1 MKKKLLDQ
9 FGIFL
14 LSTFPVSLIVGNF
27 LINIFILLLSIN
39 FFLNL
44 KENRII
50 FKNQIFY
57 LMIFFLIS
65 LIINVIFST
74 DPINSLPRV
83 VKILL
88 VIFFVFEIKRLI
100 QSYKTSYIKYIFL
113 SWFCIFLIIIFD
125 IVFELIFGHNMTGN
139 SSYIHGMQGR
149 IASFFGDEL
158 VVGAFYHGFIL
169 FFLSY
174 CFLELK
180 PKNNI
185 LIFLILG
192 TLLISFLIG
201 ERTNFIK
208 SFISIIVFVSLSIKI
223 NLKAR
228 FAGLTL
234 LLALI
239 FAFIYFNPN
248 YKLRFVDQL
257 KPLFALNGYS
267 NFLKETQYGAHRNA
281 SVKIFKDNLY
291 FGVGIKNFRYEVSKK
306 KYENRKYKMTDMRQS
321 THPHQI
327 HHEFLSETGLFGYI
341 SFLIFMFISLLLG
354 IKNYLKEKN
363 LYQLSS
369 IIFII
374 MTLMPIL
381 TSGSFLSTFTSGIF
395 WLNYAVMV
403 SFIQKNKID
412 KSKF

>member
-1 MKKKLLDQ
+1 MKKKPLDQ

-14 LSTFPVSLIVGNF
+14 LSVFPISLVAGNF
-27 LINIFILLLSIN
+27 FINIFILLFSIN
-39 FFLNL
+39 FFLNFR
-44 KENRII
+44 ENKII
-50 FKNQIFY
+50 LKNQIFY

-74 DPINSLPRV
+74 DPLNSLPRV
-83 VKILL
+83 VKILFI
-88 VIFFVFEIKRLI
+88 IFFVFEIKRLI
-100 QSYKTSYIKYIFL
+100 QSYTTSYIKYIFL
-113 SWFCIFLIIIFD
+113 SWFCIFLILIFD
-125 IVFELIFGHNMTGN
+125 IIFELIFGHNMIGN
-139 SSYIHGMQGR
+139 KAYMPGR

-158 VVGAFYHGFIL
+158 VVGAFYHGFVL

-174 CFLELK
+174 FFLELK
-180 PKNNI
+180 QKNNI

-208 SFISIIVFVSLSIKI
+208 SFLSIIIFVSLSIKI
-223 NLKAR
+223 NFKTKII
-228 FAGLTL
+228 GLTL
-234 LLALI
+234 VLAVI
-239 FAFIYFNPN
+239 FTFINFNPG
-248 YKLRFVDQL
+248 YKLRFIDQL
-257 KPLFALNGYS
+257 KPLFSFNGYS
-267 NFLKETQYGAHRNA
+267 NFLKESQYGAHRNA
-281 SVKIFKDNLY
+281 SVKILKENLY

-306 KYENRKYKMTDMRQS
+306 KYENKEYKETNMRQS

-341 SFLIFMFISLLLG
+341 TFLLFIFFSIYLG

-369 IIFII
+369 IIFIVI
-374 MTLMPIL
+374 TLMPIL

-395 WLNYAVMV
+395 WLNYAIMV
-403 SFIQKNKID
+403 SFIQKKII
-412 KSKF
+412 

>member
-1 MKKKLLDQ
+1 MKKKPLDQ

-14 LSTFPVSLIVGNF
+14 LSVFPISLIAGNF
-27 LINIFILLLSIN
+27 FINIFILLFSIN
-39 FFLNL
+39 FFLNFR
-44 KENRII
+44 ENKII
-50 FKNQIFY
+50 LKNQIFY

-74 DPINSLPRV
+74 DPLNSLPRV
-83 VKILL
+83 VKILFI
-88 VIFFVFEIKRLI
+88 IFFVFEIKRLI
-100 QSYKTSYIKYIFL
+100 QSYTTSYIKYIFL
-113 SWFCIFLIIIFD
+113 SWFCIFLILIFD
-125 IVFELIFGHNMTGN
+125 IIFELIFGHNMIGN
-139 SSYIHGMQGR
+139 KAYMSGR

-158 VVGAFYHGFIL
+158 VVGAFYHGFVL

-174 CFLELK
+174 FFLELK
-180 PKNNI
+180 QKNNI

-208 SFISIIVFVSLSIKI
+208 SFLSIIIFVSLSIKI
-223 NLKAR
+223 NFKTKII
-228 FAGLTL
+228 GLTL
-234 LLALI
+234 VLAVI
-239 FAFIYFNPN
+239 FTFINFNPG
-248 YKLRFVDQL
+248 YKLRFIDQL
-257 KPLFALNGYS
+257 KPLFSFNGYS
-267 NFLKETQYGAHRNA
+267 NFLKESQYGAHRNA
-281 SVKIFKDNLY
+281 SVKILKENLY

-306 KYENRKYKMTDMRQS
+306 KYENKEYKETNMRQS

-341 SFLIFMFISLLLG
+341 TFLLFIFFSLYLG

-369 IIFII
+369 IIFIVI
-374 MTLMPIL
+374 TLMPIL

-395 WLNYAVMV
+395 WLNYAIMV
-403 SFIQKNKID
+403 SFIQKKII
-412 KSKF
+412 

>member
-1 MKKKLLDQ
+1 MKIKQLDRFGFFLLSV
-9 FGIFL
+9 FPLSLIAGNLFINAFIFL
-14 LSTFPVSLIVGNF
+14 LSV
-27 LINIFILLLSIN
+27 N
-39 FFLNL
+39 FFLNIS
-44 KENRII
+44 ENKII
-50 FKNQIFY
+50 IKNQIFY
-57 LMIFFLIS
+57 LMIFFFIS

-74 DPINSLPRV
+74 DPLNSLPRA

-88 VIFFVFEIKRLI
+88 IIFFVFEIKRLI
-100 QSYKTSYIKYIFL
+100 QSYKSNYIKYIFF
-113 SWFCIFLIIIFD
+113 SWFCIFCAVLLDIIF
-125 IVFELIFGHNMTGN
+125 ELTFGYNVIGNTSNMP
-139 SSYIHGMQGR
+139 GR

-158 VVGAFYHGFIL
+158 VVGAFYHGFVL

-223 NLKAR
+223 NLKAK

-239 FAFIYFNPN
+239 FTFVYFNPS

-257 KPLFALNGYS
+257 KPLFSVNGYS

-281 SVKIFKDNLY
+281 SVKILRENLY
-291 FGVGIKNFRYEVSKK
+291 FGVGIKNFRNESSKQ
-306 KYENRKYKMTDMRQS
+306 KYENKEYKMTDLRQS
-321 THPHQI
+321 NHPHQI
-327 HHEFLSETGLFGYI
+327 HHEFLSETGLFGHI
-341 SFLIFMFISLLLG
+341 SFLLFIFFSLLLG

-369 IIFII
+369 IIFIM

-381 TSGSFLSTFTSGIF
+381 TSGSFLSTFTGGIL
-395 WLNYAVMV
+395 WLNYAIMI
-403 SFIQKNKID
+403 SFIQKNKVI
-412 KSKF
+412 

>member
-1 MKKKLLDQ
+1 MKIKLLDR

-14 LSTFPVSLIVGNF
+14 LSVFPISLIAGNF
-27 LINIFILLLSIN
+27 FINIFILLFSIN
-39 FFLNL
+39 FFLNFR
-44 KENRII
+44 ENKII
-50 FKNQIFY
+50 LKNQIFY

-74 DPINSLPRV
+74 DPLNSLPRV

-100 QSYKTSYIKYIFL
+100 QSYKSSYIKYIFL

-125 IVFELIFGHNMTGN
+125 IVFELIFGHNMIGN
-139 SSYIHGMQGR
+139 SSNIHGMQGR

-158 VVGAFYHGFIL
+158 VVGAFYHGFVL

-208 SFISIIVFVSLSIKI
+208 SFISIVVFVSLSIKI
-223 NLKAR
+223 NLKAKI
-228 FAGLTL
+228 AGLTL

-239 FAFIYFNPN
+239 FTFINFNPN

-281 SVKIFKDNLY
+281 SVKILKDNLY
-291 FGVGIKNFRYEVSKK
+291 FGVGIKNFRHEVSKK
-306 KYENRKYKMTDMRQS
+306 KYENKEYKMTDMRQS

-327 HHEFLSETGLFGYI
+327 HHEFLSETGVFGYI
-341 SFLIFMFISLLLG
+341 SFLLFVFSSLYLG

-369 IIFII
+369 IIFIAT
-374 MTLMPIL
+374 TLMPIL
-381 TSGSFLSTFTSGIF
+381 PSGSFLSTFTGGIF
-395 WLNYAVMV
+395 WLNYAIMI
-403 SFIQKNKID
+403 SFVQKNKVV
-412 KSKF
+412 

>member
-1 MKKKLLDQ
+1 MKIKLLDR
-9 FGIFL
+9 FSFFL
-14 LSTFPVSLIVGNF
+14 LSTFPLSLIAGNLFINAFIF
-27 LINIFILLLSIN
+27 LFSIN
-39 FFLNL
+39 FFLNFR
-44 KENRII
+44 ENQTII
-50 FKNQIFY
+50 KNQIFY
-57 LMIFFLIS
+57 LMIFFFIS
-65 LIINVIFST
+65 LIINVVFST
-74 DPINSLPRV
+74 DPLNSLPRA

-88 VIFFVFEIKRLI
+88 IIFFIFEIKRLI
-100 QSYKTSYIKYIFL
+100 QNYKSNYIKHIFF
-113 SWFCIFLIIIFD
+113 SWSCIFFAVLVDIIFEV
-125 IVFELIFGHNMTGN
+125 ILGHNMIGN
-139 SSYIHGMQGR
+139 TSYMPGR

-158 VVGAFYHGFIL
+158 VVGAFFHGFVL

-180 PKNNI
+180 PRNNV

-208 SFISIIVFVSLSIKI
+208 SFISIIIFVSLVIKI
-223 NLKAR
+223 DFKKKIG
-228 FAGLTL
+228 GLTL
-234 LLALI
+234 IFMVI
-239 FAFIYFNPN
+239 FAFIYFNPA

-257 KPLFALNGYS
+257 KPLFSINGYS

-281 SVKIFKDNLY
+281 SVKIFKENLY
-291 FGVGIKNFRYEVSKK
+291 FGVGIKNFRNESSKQ
-306 KYENRKYKMTDMRQS
+306 KYENKEYKKTDLRQS

-341 SFLIFMFISLLLG
+341 SFLLFIFFSLWLG

-369 IIFII
+369 IIFIM

-395 WLNYAVMV
+395 WLNYAIMV
-403 SFIQKNKID
+403 SFIQKNKVI
-412 KSKF
+412 

>member
-1 MKKKLLDQ
+1 MKKNLLDQ

-14 LSTFPVSLIVGNF
+14 ISVFPISLIVGNF
-27 LINIFILLLSIN
+27 LINTFILLFSIN

-44 KENRII
+44 RENKII
-50 FKNQIFY
+50 LKNQIFY
-57 LMIFFLIS
+57 LMVFFLIS

-100 QSYKTSYIKYIFL
+100 QSYKSSYIKYIFL

-125 IVFELIFGHNMTGN
+125 IVFELIFGHNMIGN
-139 SSYIHGMQGR
+139 SSHIHGMHGR

-158 VVGAFYHGFIL
+158 VVGAFYHGFVL

-208 SFISIIVFVSLSIKI
+208 SFISIVVFVSLSIKI
-223 NLKAR
+223 NLKAKI
-228 FAGLTL
+228 AGLTL

-239 FAFIYFNPN
+239 FTFINFNPN

-281 SVKIFKDNLY
+281 SVKILKDNLY
-291 FGVGIKNFRYEVSKK
+291 FGVGIKNFRHEVSKK
-306 KYENRKYKMTDMRQS
+306 KYENKEYKMTDMRQS

-341 SFLIFMFISLLLG
+341 SFLLFIIYSLYLG

-374 MTLMPIL
+374 TTLMPIL
-381 TSGSFLSTFTSGIF
+381 TSGSFLSTFTGGIF
-395 WLNYAVMV
+395 WLNYAVMI
-403 SFIQKNKID
+403 SFIQKNKVI
-412 KSKF
+412 

>member
-1 MKKKLLDQ
+1 
-9 FGIFL
+9 
-14 LSTFPVSLIVGNF
+14 
-27 LINIFILLLSIN
+27 
-39 FFLNL
+39 
-44 KENRII
+44 
-50 FKNQIFY
+50 
-57 LMIFFLIS
+57 
-65 LIINVIFST
+65 
-74 DPINSLPRV
+74 
-83 VKILL
+83 
-88 VIFFVFEIKRLI
+88 
-100 QSYKTSYIKYIFL
+100 
-113 SWFCIFLIIIFD
+113 
-125 IVFELIFGHNMTGN
+125 MTGN
-139 SSYIHGMQGR
+139 SSNIHGMHGR

-223 NLKAR
+223 NLKAK

-239 FAFIYFNPN
+239 FTFVYFNPS

-281 SVKIFKDNLY
+281 SIKILKENLY
-291 FGVGIKNFRYEVSKK
+291 FGVGIKNFRNESSKQ
-306 KYENRKYKMTDMRQS
+306 KYENEKYKMTHLRQS

-341 SFLIFMFISLLLG
+341 SFLIFIFISLLLG

-403 SFIQKNKID
+403 SFIQKN
-412 KSKF
+412 

>member
-1 MKKKLLDQ
+1 MKIKQLDR
-9 FGIFL
+9 FGFFL
-14 LSTFPVSLIVGNF
+14 LSVFPLSLIAGNLFINAFIF
-27 LINIFILLLSIN
+27 LFSVN
-39 FFLNL
+39 FFLNISENKIIL
-44 KENRII
+44 KN
-50 FKNQIFY
+50 KIFY
-57 LMIFFLIS
+57 LMIFFFIS

-88 VIFFVFEIKRLI
+88 IIFFIFEIKRLF
-100 QSYKTSYIKYIFL
+100 QSYKSSYIKYIFF
-113 SWFCIFLIIIFD
+113 SWSCIFFAVLLDII
-125 IVFELIFGHNMTGN
+125 FELIFGHNMIGN
-139 SSYIHGMQGR
+139 TSYMPGR

-158 VVGAFYHGFIL
+158 VVGAFYHGFVL

-180 PKNNI
+180 PRNNI

-208 SFISIIVFVSLSIKI
+208 SLISVILFVSLAVKI
-223 NLKAR
+223 NFKKKIG
-228 FAGLTL
+228 GLTL
-234 LLALI
+234 VLVLI
-239 FAFIYFNPN
+239 FAFIYFNPA

-257 KPLFALNGYS
+257 KPLFSINGYS

-281 SVKIFKDNLY
+281 SVKIFKENLY
-291 FGVGIKNFRYEVSKK
+291 FGVGIKNFRNESPKQ
-306 KYENRKYKMTDMRQS
+306 KYENKEYKKTDLRQS

-341 SFLIFMFISLLLG
+341 SFLIFIFISLLLG
-354 IKNYLKEKN
+354 IKNYLKGKN

-395 WLNYAVMV
+395 WLNYAIMV

>member
-1 MKKKLLDQ
+1 MKIKFLDR
-9 FGIFL
+9 FGFFL
-14 LSTFPVSLIVGNF
+14 LSAFPLSFIAGNLFINAFIF
-27 LINIFILLLSIN
+27 LFSVN
-39 FFLNL
+39 FFLNIGENKIIL
-44 KENRII
+44 KN
-50 FKNQIFY
+50 KIFY
-57 LMIFFLIS
+57 LMIFFFIS

-88 VIFFVFEIKRLI
+88 IIFFIFEIKRLF
-100 QSYKTSYIKYIFL
+100 QSYKSSYIKYIFF
-113 SWFCIFLIIIFD
+113 SWSCIFFAVLLDII
-125 IVFELIFGHNMTGN
+125 FELIFGHNMIGN
-139 SSYIHGMQGR
+139 TSYMPGR

-158 VVGAFYHGFIL
+158 VVGAFYHGFVL

-180 PKNNI
+180 PRNNI

-192 TLLISFLIG
+192 TLLISLLIG

-208 SFISIIVFVSLSIKI
+208 SFISIIVFVSLAIKI
-223 NLKAR
+223 NFKKKIT
-228 FAGLTL
+228 GLTL
-234 LLALI
+234 VLALI
-239 FAFIYFNPN
+239 FAFIYFNPV
-248 YKLRFVDQL
+248 YKVRFVDQL
-257 KPLFALNGYS
+257 KPLFSINGYS

-281 SVKIFKDNLY
+281 SVKIFRENLY
-291 FGVGIKNFRYEVSKK
+291 FGVGIKNFRNESPKQ
-306 KYENRKYKMTDMRQS
+306 KYENKEYKKTDLRQS

-341 SFLIFMFISLLLG
+341 SFLLFIFFSLWLG
-354 IKNYLKEKN
+354 IKNYIKEKN

-369 IIFII
+369 IIFIM

-395 WLNYAVMV
+395 WLNYAIMI
-403 SFIQKNKID
+403 SYIQKNKV
-412 KSKF
+412 S

>member
-1 MKKKLLDQ
+1 MLMKIKLLDR

-14 LSTFPVSLIVGNF
+14 LSVFPISLIAGNF
-27 LINIFILLLSIN
+27 FINIFILLFSIN
-39 FFLNL
+39 FFLNFR
-44 KENRII
+44 ENKII
-50 FKNQIFY
+50 LKNQIFY

-74 DPINSLPRV
+74 DPLNSLPRV

-100 QSYKTSYIKYIFL
+100 QSYKSSYIKYIFL
-113 SWFCIFLIIIFD
+113 SWFCIFLTVVFD
-125 IVFELIFGHNMTGN
+125 IVFELIFGHNMIGN
-139 SSYIHGMQGR
+139 SSNIHGMQGR

-158 VVGAFYHGFIL
+158 VVGAFYHGFVL

-208 SFISIIVFVSLSIKI
+208 SFISIVVFVSLSIKI
-223 NLKAR
+223 NLKAKI
-228 FAGLTL
+228 AGLTL

-239 FAFIYFNPN
+239 FTFINFNPN

-281 SVKIFKDNLY
+281 SVKILKDNLY
-291 FGVGIKNFRYEVSKK
+291 FGVGIKNFRHEVSKK
-306 KYENRKYKMTDMRQS
+306 KYENKEYKMTDMRQS

-327 HHEFLSETGLFGYI
+327 HHEFLSETGVFGYI
-341 SFLIFMFISLLLG
+341 SFLLFVFSSLYLG

-369 IIFII
+369 IIFIAT
-374 MTLMPIL
+374 TLMPIL
-381 TSGSFLSTFTSGIF
+381 PSGSFLSTFTGGIF
-395 WLNYAVMV
+395 WLNYAIMI
-403 SFIQKNKID
+403 SFVQKNKVV
-412 KSKF
+412 

>member
-1 MKKKLLDQ
+1 MKKNPLDQ

-14 LSTFPVSLIVGNF
+14 ISVFPISLIVGNF
-27 LINIFILLLSIN
+27 LINIFIFLFSIN

-44 KENRII
+44 RENKII
-50 FKNQIFY
+50 LKNQIFY
-57 LMIFFLIS
+57 LMVFFLIS

-100 QSYKTSYIKYIFL
+100 QSYKSSYIKYIFL

-125 IVFELIFGHNMTGN
+125 IVFELIFGHNIIGN
-139 SSYIHGMQGR
+139 SSHIHGMQGR

-158 VVGAFYHGFIL
+158 VVGAFYHGFVL

-208 SFISIIVFVSLSIKI
+208 SFISIVVFVSLSIKI
-223 NLKAR
+223 NFKAKI
-228 FAGLTL
+228 AGLTL

-239 FAFIYFNPN
+239 FTFINFNPN

-281 SVKIFKDNLY
+281 SVKILKDNLY
-291 FGVGIKNFRYEVSKK
+291 FGVGIKNFRHEVSKK
-306 KYENRKYKMTDMRQS
+306 KYENKEYKMTNMRQS

-341 SFLIFMFISLLLG
+341 SFLLFIFSSLYLG

-369 IIFII
+369 IIFIAT
-374 MTLMPIL
+374 TLMPIL
-381 TSGSFLSTFTSGIF
+381 PSGSFLSTFTSGIF
-395 WLNYAVMV
+395 WLNYAIMV
-403 SFIQKNKID
+403 SFIQKNKVI
-412 KSKF
+412 

>member
-1 MKKKLLDQ
+1 
-9 FGIFL
+9 
-14 LSTFPVSLIVGNF
+14 
-27 LINIFILLLSIN
+27 
-39 FFLNL
+39 
-44 KENRII
+44 
-50 FKNQIFY
+50 
-57 LMIFFLIS
+57 MI
-65 LIINVIFST
+65 
-74 DPINSLPRV
+74 
-83 VKILL
+83 
-88 VIFFVFEIKRLI
+88 
-100 QSYKTSYIKYIFL
+100 
-113 SWFCIFLIIIFD
+113 
-125 IVFELIFGHNMTGN
+125 GN
-139 SSYIHGMQGR
+139 SSNIHGMQGR

-158 VVGAFYHGFIL
+158 VVGAFYHGFVL

-208 SFISIIVFVSLSIKI
+208 SFISIVVFVSLSIKI
-223 NLKAR
+223 NLKAKI
-228 FAGLTL
+228 AGLTL

-239 FAFIYFNPN
+239 FTFINFNPN

-281 SVKIFKDNLY
+281 SVKILKDNLY
-291 FGVGIKNFRYEVSKK
+291 FGVGIKNFRHEVSKK
-306 KYENRKYKMTDMRQS
+306 KYENKEYKMTDMRQS

-327 HHEFLSETGLFGYI
+327 HHEFLSETGVFGYI
-341 SFLIFMFISLLLG
+341 SFLLFVFSSLYLG

-369 IIFII
+369 IIFIAT
-374 MTLMPIL
+374 TLMPIL
-381 TSGSFLSTFTSGIF
+381 PSGSFLSTFTGGIF
-395 WLNYAVMV
+395 WLNYAIMI
-403 SFIQKNKID
+403 SFVQKNKVV
-412 KSKF
+412 